1 MVVNRGG
8 KIPCTGQGDSCGVF
22 SGVSTLSLDAKG
34 RLAVPAKHRDA
45 LAESSGSRVF
55 VTINP
60 NKLERCL
67 LLYPENEWREVARNL
82 SRGAA
87 MDPSIR
93 AMQRLVI
100 GHAAELEPDSQ
111 GRITL
116 SSEQREFASLD
127 KRVSLVGQTNKIE
140 IWDEEAL
147 KGSREQWLDEV
158 SSAEALEKLQGM
170 ML

>member
-1 MVVNRGG
+1 M
-8 KIPCTGQGDSCGVF
+8 F
-22 SGVSTLSLDAKG
+22 SGVSTLNLDAKG
-34 RLAVPAKHRDA
+34 RLAVPARHRDA
-45 LAESSGSRVF
+45 LAESSASRVV

-67 LLYPENEWREVARNL
+67 LLYSENEWREIARNL

-87 MDPSIR
+87 MKPSVR

-100 GHAAELEPDSQ
+100 GHAVELEPDSQ

-116 SSEQREFASLD
+116 SSEQRAFASLD
-127 KRVSLVGQTNKIE
+127 KRVSLVGLTNKIE
-140 IWDEEAL
+140 IWDEDTL
-147 KGSREQWLDEV
+147 KGSREEWLDEV
-158 SSAEALEKLQGM
+158 SSAEALEELQGM